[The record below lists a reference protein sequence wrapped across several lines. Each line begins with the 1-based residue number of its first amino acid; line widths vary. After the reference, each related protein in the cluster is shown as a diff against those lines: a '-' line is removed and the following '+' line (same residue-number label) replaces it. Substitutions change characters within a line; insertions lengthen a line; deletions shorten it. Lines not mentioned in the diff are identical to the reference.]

1 MTAPWI
7 VCAWHTPD
15 YRAWADKLIASLDAV
30 GAPHDIVEVPKLPGT
45 WEANTLA
52 KPAQL
57 LAAMDRHP
65 GKCIVFLD
73 VDCEV
78 LGDLSPLAGIGG
90 DVGFYMRTKWRRS
103 GGMRFGARSG
113 TVVVRPTPGAR
124 AYVES
129 WEDAAREA
137 PWGDVDQTAQMVA
150 MGRVPGVSFTML
162 GVEYCATDGDCVP
175 VPVILHDSASRDVRK
190 ITRTHRRLRRVWRA
204 LWVDRAW
211 PLALFGGLLM
221 AAYILF
227 KECG

>member
-1 MTAPWI
+1 MTATPLV

-15 YRAWADKLIASLDAV
+15 YRAWACKLVTSLEARSI
-30 GAPHDIVEVPKLPGT
+30 PHDIVEVPKLPGS

-65 GKCIVFLD
+65 DKVVIFLD

-113 TVVVRPTPGAR
+113 TVVVRPTAGAR
-124 AYVES
+124 QYVEA

-137 PWGDVDQTAQMVA
+137 PWGDVDQTAQMFA
-150 MGRVPGVSFTML
+150 MGRAPGTSFTML
-162 GVEYCATDGDCVP
+162 GGRV
-175 VPVILHDSASRDVRK
+175 
-190 ITRTHRRLRRVWRA
+190 LRHGW
-204 LWVDRAW
+204 
-211 PLALFGGLLM
+211 G
-221 AAYILF
+221 
-227 KECG
+227 